1 MADMA
6 LARPWP
12 RRDVGS
18 AVATMIQALG
28 TGNFSEALLKAMSG
42 VVVVDH
48 CAAFMIGPGK
58 APPVL
63 LLATSRHDAAF
74 AQRAARR
81 YADEYWRFDPAM
93 ASVRGRGRPA
103 TIRLTWNAI
112 HHTPFRE
119 ECYVTAGVIDRLSVL
134 APAGDGAHMLLSVFR
149 LRETGFFHDS
159 EASRFAAAADLFI
172 ACIRKHTRLLAPIA
186 LGPAPGL
193 SEREGEVAQG
203 FMAGQTVR
211 DIAAALGLSPST
223 VETYRKRIYAKLG
236 VSSRI
241 GLARCL
247 AGQASGPHGGR
258 LPCGR

>member
-1 MADMA
+1 MADRA

-12 RRDVGS
+12 RQDVGS
-18 AVATMIQALG
+18 DVAAMIEALG
-28 TGNFSEALLKAMSG
+28 TGDFSAALLKAVSG
-42 VVVVDH
+42 VLVVDH
-48 CAAFMIGPGK
+48 CAAFMIGAGT

-93 ASVRGRGRPA
+93 ASVRGHGRPA

-134 APAGDGAHMLLSVFR
+134 APAGDGAHILLSVFR
-149 LRETGFFHDS
+149 LRETGFFHNP

-172 ACIRKHTRLLAPIA
+172 ACVRKHRRLLPPMAS
-186 LGPAPGL
+186 GPVPGL
-193 SEREGEVAQG
+193 SAREGEVAQG
-203 FMAGQTVR
+203 FMAGQTVHGV
-211 DIAAALGLSPST
+211 AAALGLSTST

-236 VSSRI
+236 VRSRI

-247 AGQASGPHGGR
+247 TGQASGPHGGG
-258 LPCGR
+258 LPCRR